1 MNVLA
6 KVLSS
11 NTSVV
16 FEKRGGST
24 SEWTPLLEP
33 PAPFG
38 ATISRSGMYEYMSW
52 PRGQIKELITS

>member
-24 SEWTPLLEP
+24 SEWTPLLER

-38 ATISRSGMYEYMSW
+38 ATISRSGMYMSW
-52 PRGQIKELITS
+52 PRGQITELITS